1 MRLVVLSVTS
11 TWRTSSSKRL
21 TRLAWVHS
29 SAVSISAHDI
39 RVIRLPR
46 HGASC
51 PIGMGVSCSADRNIK
66 AKINKDGI
74 WLEKMDENP
83 TELIPEELRNPGEGT
98 KGIEID
104 LDKGIDAV
112 RAELSKYP
120 VSTRVNLKGTII
132 VARDIAHA
140 KLKARLGCWRGDA

>member
-1 MRLVVLSVTS
+1 MGAQFGGKYL
-11 TWRTSSSKRL
+11 
-21 TRLAWVHS
+21 
-29 SAVSISAHDI
+29 AHDI
-39 RVIRLPR
+39 RVIRWPR

-74 WLEKMDENP
+74 WLEQMDENP

-98 KGIEID
+98 TGVEID

-112 RAELSKYP
+112 RAELTKSP
-120 VSTRVNLKGTII
+120 VSTRVSLQGTII
-132 VARDIAHA
+132 VPR
-140 KLKARLGCWRGDA
+140 

>member
-1 MRLVVLSVTS
+1 MGAQFGGKYL
-11 TWRTSSSKRL
+11 
-21 TRLAWVHS
+21 
-29 SAVSISAHDI
+29 AHDI

-83 TELIPEELRNPGEGT
+83 TELIPEEPAT
-98 KGIEID
+98 Q
-104 LDKGIDAV
+104 V
-112 RAELSKYP
+112 RVPRVSRLT
-120 VSTRVNLKGTII
+120 STRVSTQFVLS
-132 VARDIAHA
+132 
-140 KLKARLGCWRGDA
+140 